1 MTQDIAEQ
9 VGAAAADRRTGSA
22 LAARPGGEVA
32 GTAPAPTEG
41 DPVADPGAAPPVAGD
56 GVTAPMRTAPPGPTP
71 GDGVAAGARGDG
83 DLGLSAEIRAAVL
96 ADVLPWVQRFAG
108 RIVVIKHGGSTLGPA
123 PGADARPPEPAAP
136 GAGIPAA
143 PACGDDGVL
152 RDVAMLRAL
161 GVRPVVV
168 HGGGKAITAWLDRLG
183 LPARFVDGLRVTDAA
198 TLAVVEMVLAGQVN
212 KALVTGLNQAA
223 GRPIAVGLA
232 GCDAGLLVARPKR
245 PGGRDLGYVGEI
257 VRVNTAFLLQLL
269 EAGFVPVISPVAIA
283 GGGTRYNV
291 NADDAAAAVAGALR
305 AEKLVFLTDVP
316 GVMADVDGDGEPEV
330 VSRLDADTARA
341 FMARGE
347 IRGGMV
353 PKVEAGLRALAA
365 GAGSVHIVDGRR
377 PHALLVELFTSEGV
391 GTMVVAGERGRV
403 A

>member
-1 MTQDIAEQ
+1 MEAIPEQ
-9 VGAAAADRRTGSA
+9 S
-22 LAARPGGEVA
+22 A
-32 GTAPAPTEG
+32 GTL
-41 DPVADPGAAPPVAGD
+41 D
-56 GVTAPMRTAPPGPTP
+56 GL
-71 GDGVAAGARGDG
+71 AR
-83 DLGLSAEIRAAVL
+83 LSPEVKAAVL

-108 RIVVIKHGGSTLGPA
+108 RIVVVKHGGSTLAPAPAPPSETAAGPASPGTAQPAGGPGGPA
-123 PGADARPPEPAAP
+123 PAAS
-136 GAGIPAA
+136 IPAA
-143 PACGDDGVL
+143 PACAGDGIL
-152 RDVAMLRAL
+152 QDVAMLQAL

-168 HGGGKAITAWLDRLG
+168 HGGGKAITAWLNRLD
-183 LPARFVDGLRVTDAA
+183 LPARFVDGLRVTDGP

-223 GRPIAVGLA
+223 GRAVAVGLS

-245 PGGRDLGYVGEI
+245 PGGRDLGFVGEI
-257 VRVNTAFLLQLL
+257 VRVNTAFLERLL
-269 EAGFVPVISPVAIA
+269 EAGFVPVIAPVAV
-283 GGGTRYNV
+283 GEDGTHYNV

-316 GVMADVDGDGEPEV
+316 GVMADVDGDGAPEI
-330 VSRLDADTARA
+330 VSQLDAGTARA
-341 FMARGE
+341 FIARGE

-365 GAGSVHIVDGRR
+365 GAGSVHIIDGRR

>member
-1 MTQDIAEQ
+1 MTEDIAEQ
-9 VGAAAADRRTGSA
+9 VGAASEHRRSDPDAAAWPEGDRRWVEPAGVGPEA
-22 LAARPGGEVA
+22 GAGAPPPVA
-32 GTAPAPTEG
+32 VDGAKGTVGTAPLQS
-41 DPVADPGAAPPVAGD
+41 
-56 GVTAPMRTAPPGPTP
+56 
-71 GDGVAAGARGDG
+71 AAGGAVGTDG
-83 DLGLSAEIRAAVL
+83 RRSEEGPALSAEIKAAVL

-123 PGADARPPEPAAP
+123 PGSGDRPPA
-136 GAGIPAA
+136 GGIPAA
-143 PACGDDGVL
+143 PACGEDGVL

-223 GRPIAVGLA
+223 GRPIAVGLS

-245 PGGRDLGYVGEI
+245 PAGRDLGYVGEI

-269 EAGFVPVISPVAIA
+269 DAGFVPVIAPLAV
-283 GGGTRYNV
+283 GEGGTRYNV

-316 GVMADVDGDGEPEV
+316 GVMADVDGDGEPET

-341 FMARGE
+341 FIARGE

-377 PHALLVELFTSEGV
+377 PYALLVELFTSEGV